1 MSYDALFMYAEP
13 AAMAILMALL
23 IVPVLI
29 HLFTGWSARRSEIV
43 GAMSEEAASLYFRQF
58 YPALTSHGGVLRALD
73 QHYLRRYGRRHYV
86 LPLLLLAIIAFFL
99 LALTTHTLL
108 HWLLGT
114 TGSYDLPSLAVG
126 AIAGAYMWVV
136 ADILLRCRQRQ
147 LAPIDL
153 YWAGL
158 RFVVSV
164 PLGFAFAGVLKDQAA
179 VGIAFL
185 LGAFPTNTLLTI
197 ARRIGTRKLG
207 LAEGG
212 EEAQAEL
219 EQIEGISQ
227 GLAERFR
234 DEGISTILQLA
245 YADPVDLAI
254 RTSFAFNYVIDCV
267 SQALAWIY
275 LEKDL
280 ATMRRLSL
288 RGAQEINTLLVELD
302 DGEDRDKET
311 ARTTIERVAALLK
324 IDEVVFERLLRE
336 IAFDPYTE
344 FIVNVWNAV
353 DDGAEP
359 DGTEHD
365 VEKQEASGRRHDVRR
380 KRDRNSGHRAA
391 PHADQERLRQHR

>member
-73 QHYLRRYGRRHYV
+73 KHYLRRYGRRHYV
-86 LPLLLLAIIAFFL
+86 LPLLLLATIAFFL

-164 PLGFAFAGVLKDQAA
+164 PLGFAFAGVLKDEAA

-245 YADPVDLAI
+245 YADPVDLTI
-254 RTSFAFNYVIDCV
+254 RTSFSFNYVIDCV

-280 ATMRRLSL
+280 AAMRRLSL
-288 RGAQEINTLLVELD
+288 RGAQEINTLIVELD
-302 DGEDRDKET
+302 DGEERDKET
-311 ARTTIERVAALLK
+311 ARATLGRVAAALK
-324 IDEVVFERLLRE
+324 FDEVVFERLLRE

-353 DDGAEP
+353 DDGAKP
-359 DGTEHD
+359 DETEHD
-365 VEKQEASGRRHDVRR
+365 VENQEASGRRHDVRR
-380 KRDRNSGHRAA
+380 KRDRNSGHRTA